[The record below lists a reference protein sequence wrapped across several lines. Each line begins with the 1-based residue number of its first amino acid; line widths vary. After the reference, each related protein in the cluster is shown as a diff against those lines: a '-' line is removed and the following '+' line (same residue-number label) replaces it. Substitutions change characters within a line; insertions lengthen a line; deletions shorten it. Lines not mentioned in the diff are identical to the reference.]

1 MNSTVEWS
9 NPDSS
14 VVSEEWP
21 PSVLDKEFCDACHA
35 PGMPH
40 ISRAY
45 VLYQLATGQ
54 LALCQHHAN
63 TWGVQLEALGAVIV
77 ADDRERLVPRR

>member
-1 MNSTVEWS
+1 
-9 NPDSS
+9 
-14 VVSEEWP
+14 
-21 PSVLDKEFCDACHA
+21 
-35 PGMPH
+35 
-40 ISRAY
+40 

-63 TWGVQLEALGAVIV
+63 TWGAQLETLGAVIV